1 LEVEKEL
8 LIETMPVAFTILE
21 EASAKNGGRMRV
33 KGIFTVADEING
45 NGRVYRE
52 YILDREIEKLK
63 PMMAENSVY
72 GEADHP
78 GDGKSTI
85 KNTAAMLT
93 GIEKGV
99 LDGRKVYFGE
109 ATILNT
115 EPGGKNLQEIIR
127 AGGKIGLSSRAFGSV
142 LKGNWQG
149 KMADIVQ
156 EDLTLKTF
164 DFVIGQSTKDAVVT
178 QVTEQVEVVNILEC
192 GPCDGCKQE
201 VCETQKTKGGSSSME
216 IKNVEELKKA
226 YPELCEQLAKEAMEQ
241 KEKEVKEILQKEFD
255 SRILKEVEAK
265 EEEIK
270 KEVIEEIKSSDDFQ
284 AMIGTFTEIG
294 KLIKPYV
301 SESAGED
308 DEDDSEE
315 KVAAMES
322 EIETLKGENKVL
334 KEQIEY
340 EKKAAETKEKVKKK
354 IEEVTGGKEHEKILV
369 ERLSSCKTV
378 EEVDTKVVEEEA
390 YIKKLLDQ
398 RRPDDQEKGRGKV
411 LNEDKQE
418 EVLTSEQK
426 RQRALAGILEKGASA

>member
-1 LEVEKEL
+1 MEKEL

-354 IEEVTGGKEHEKILV
+354 IEEVTAGKEHEKILV